1 MSGIRKPLMING
13 VPVVAASPELD
24 LVTAEQLRTVL
35 LRSAGHRH
43 PTIVVDMTRTRLCDP
58 AGLNVLI
65 RAHMQALAAGG
76 GLRVVIPAGS
86 RFSAFQVH
94 RPGQAH
100 PPVRQPGR
108 GPDRSG
114 DGAPIQDPAAPESQG
129 RAPPM
134 SRPCHHET

>member
-86 RFSAFQVH
+86 PAFQLFRFTGLDRLIPRFASLDEALTAVATAP
-94 RPGQAH
+94 RSRIQ
-100 PPVRQPGR
+100 PPPSPKAGLRR
-108 GPDRSG
+108 
-114 DGAPIQDPAAPESQG
+114 
-129 RAPPM
+129 
-134 SRPCHHET
+134 